1 MHARSAESPCRSSP
15 ATPSSDTM
23 DGIQQQIDILKEKLS
38 ILRDQM
44 PETPLDAEKKAMEIG
59 LIEEQLA
66 ELYEKQGTQ
75 TVRKEADGLTEEIR
89 AITDELMQVEIRML
103 KAEIDDD
110 ESEKVKLQLSA
121 NALKARRQT
130 LIEEMKSSGSRSR
143 TDSLEDRVAALEKEV
158 ADLKSLVYRLLTE

>member
-1 MHARSAESPCRSSP
+1 
-15 ATPSSDTM
+15 M

-89 AITDELMQVEIRML
+89 AITDELMQIEIRML

-121 NALKARRQT
+121 NALKARRQA
-130 LIEEMKSSGSRSR
+130 LIDEMKSSGSRGK
-143 TDSLEDRVAALEKEV
+143 TDSLEDRVADLEKEV

>member
-1 MHARSAESPCRSSP
+1 
-15 ATPSSDTM
+15 M

-38 ILRDQM
+38 ILRDQV

-66 ELYEKQGTQ
+66 ELYEQQGTQ

-89 AITDELMQVEIRML
+89 AITDELMQIEIRML

>member
-1 MHARSAESPCRSSP
+1 
-15 ATPSSDTM
+15 M

>member
-1 MHARSAESPCRSSP
+1 
-15 ATPSSDTM
+15 M

-89 AITDELMQVEIRML
+89 AITDELMQIEIRML

-121 NALKARRQT
+121 NALKARRQA
-130 LIEEMKSSGSRSR
+130 LIDEMKSSGARGR
-143 TDSLEDRVAALEKEV
+143 TESLEDRVAALEKEV

>member
-1 MHARSAESPCRSSP
+1 
-15 ATPSSDTM
+15 M

-66 ELYEKQGTQ
+66 ELYEQQGTQ
-75 TVRKEADGLTEEIR
+75 TVRKEADSLTEEIR
-89 AITDELMQVEIRML
+89 AITDELMQIEIRML

-130 LIEEMKSSGSRSR
+130 LIEEMKSSASKGR
-143 TDSLEDRVAALEKEV
+143 TESLEDRVAALEKEV